1 MSRPDFVYVTFIET
15 TPDKLWEALTSNEF
29 TRQYFFNTDIVTD
42 WKVGSTF
49 AYVQNGKTNDEGEIL
64 EFDPPKRLS
73 YTFHSLMNETAIKET
88 PSRVTFVLEPFG
100 SVVKLTLTHD
110 NFPQG
115 SVVLGA
121 ISNGWPKIL
130 SGLKSLLETGKAL

>member
-1 MSRPDFVYVTFIET
+1 MSRPDFVYLTFIET

-42 WKVGSTF
+42 WKVGSKF

-64 EFDPPKRLS
+64 ECDPPKRLS
-73 YTFHSLMNETAIKET
+73 YSFHSLMNETSIKET

-110 NFPQG
+110 KFPPG
-115 SVVLGA
+115 SVVLEP

-130 SGLKSLLETGKAL
+130 SGLKSLLETGRSL